1 MALPKIQHP
10 IYEIYLKSLDRKVR
24 FRPFLVKEEKLLLM
38 ARESKDNDEIKR
50 TVMQVINNCI
60 LDENIDVEKL
70 PLFDIE
76 MIFINLRARSIG
88 ENAKLIYNCKH
99 KNDEGNPCDTDN
111 PYMLNLDNV
120 QYVLADGHSSTV
132 KITDE
137 VGIKLKYPTI
147 ASASIIKEADAYDA
161 ALQFIAQNIDS
172 IYDPES
178 VYKAEDLGAAAVIE
192 FVENLTAEQLD
203 KIQVFFA
210 TTPKVVLKD
219 TIVCKKCGFE
229 HEVEADNLY
238 SFFT

>member
-10 IYEIYLKSLDRKVR
+10 IYEIYLKSLDRKIR
-24 FRPFLVKEEKLLLM
+24 FRPFIVKEEKLLLM
-38 ARESKDNDEIKR
+38 ARESKENDEIKR

-60 LDENIDVEKL
+60 IDDSVDVEKL

-88 ENAKLIYNCKH
+88 ENAKLTYNCRH
-99 KNDEGNPCDTDN
+99 KDEAGNPCNTDN
-111 PYMLNLDNV
+111 PYNLNLDNV
-120 QYVLADGHSSTV
+120 QYVLAEGHSSTV
-132 KITDE
+132 KLTEEIG
-137 VGIKLKYPTI
+137 VKLKYPTI
-147 ASASIIKEADAYDA
+147 TSASIIKEADAYDA
-161 ALQFIAQNIDS
+161 ALQFIAQNIES
-172 IYDPES
+172 VYDPQS
-178 VYKAEDLGAAAVIE
+178 VYKAEDLGAAALIE
-192 FVENLTAEQLD
+192 FVENLTAEQLE

-219 TIVCKKCGFE
+219 IIVCKKCGFE